1 MQYLLVIWNRYCF
14 SSIQHLIYILFVLT
28 TKFSYE
34 IKVFFKDKDEEAKL
48 KQAQYSITRFNEQ
61 IQKDIAE
68 LSFDKQ
74 KEVVDF
80 ILFLRQRQQST
91 ITVPEADEKRV
102 QGIKKSLQKL
112 SKMRLFTDI
121 DHPVDWQR
129 NLRQDRPLPGHER

>member
-1 MQYLLVIWNRYCF
+1 MA
-14 SSIQHLIYILFVLT
+14 LI
-28 TKFSYE
+28 
-34 IKVFFKDKDEEAKL
+34 
-48 KQAQYSITRFNEQ
+48 EQ